1 MNNVKKANKIL
12 TFVSIVLAIL
22 IGLLLFVLPTV
33 LWRAINTPVTK
44 PIIYLYPTEKTNVT
58 VKLKNEEF
66 LTHTYPKYKGSWN
79 VLAKTNGDLIDLKTG
94 KHYYSLYWEGKNNDY
109 KLENYGFVVEGKDT
123 ISFLEKKLNKLGL
136 NEREANEFIIY
147 WLPIL
152 ENNKYNYIRFATT
165 EEVNK
170 IMPLDVN
177 PNPDTVIRILMIYKP
192 LNKKINVKEQKI
204 ITPERKGFTL
214 VEWGGTRIK

>member
-1 MNNVKKANKIL
+1 M
-12 TFVSIVLAIL
+12 
-22 IGLLLFVLPTV
+22 
-33 LWRAINTPVTK
+33 
-44 PIIYLYPTEKTNVT
+44 
-58 VKLKNEEF
+58 
-66 LTHTYPKYKGSWN
+66 
-79 VLAKTNGDLIDLKTG
+79 IDLKTG
-94 KHYYSLYWEGKNNDY
+94 RYYYSLYWEGKDNNY
-109 KLENYGFVVEGKDT
+109 KLENYGFVVEGIDT
-123 ISFLEKKLNKLGL
+123 ISFLEEKLNKLGL
-136 NEREANEFIIY
+136 NEREANDFIIY

-170 IMPLDVN
+170 IMPLEVN